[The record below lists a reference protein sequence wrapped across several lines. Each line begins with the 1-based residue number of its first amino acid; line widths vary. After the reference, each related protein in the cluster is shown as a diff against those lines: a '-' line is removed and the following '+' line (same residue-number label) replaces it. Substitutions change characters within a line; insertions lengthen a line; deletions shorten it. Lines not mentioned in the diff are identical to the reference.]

1 MFYFMKC
8 ISKSQPKTP
17 SIFKF
22 SQKIFANST
31 KLLPKIKKKAKKA
44 DYNLTFRIL
53 LHKIVAGGNNEQ
65 N

>member
-1 MFYFMKC
+1 MKC

-17 SIFKF
+17 PIFKF
-22 SQKIFANST
+22 NQKFST
-31 KLLPKIKKKAKKA
+31 ISTQFSPKIKKKAKKA
-44 DYNLTFRIL
+44 DYSLTFRIL